1 MRGTII
7 SKEAADPVAHAALC
21 PDYTHLL
28 KCCPQPALLML
39 VLPCKWA
46 QQTLS
51 SSRPNAWA
59 AQDLFAYFR
68 IRDIKSPS
76 ARVVHCWL
84 FLPHPCC
91 IRTTKLSVGPI
102 LCNIF
107 PFCGVSVVQVCC
119 KTWCQVLEKQKLL
132 QNHFHSFVAKKVE
145 LTTQPEN
152 SVPAGPTAC
161 SHAVPHFF
169 VASSCCFQETSL
181 DCLTVS
187 DAHLLCFLI
196 YILLRFNI
204 SHQPYTA
211 SHALLL
217 L

>member
-84 FLPHPCC
+84 FLSHPCC
-91 IRTTKLSVGPI
+91 IRTTKLSLGPI

-132 QNHFHSFVAKKVE
+132 QNHFHSFVAKKGWANHPTRE
-145 LTTQPEN
+145 L
-152 SVPAGPTAC
+152 SAC
-161 SHAVPHFF
+161 WSH
-169 VASSCCFQETSL
+169 SLQSCCSPFL
-181 DCLTVS
+181 C
-187 DAHLLCFLI
+187 CFL
-196 YILLRFNI
+196 LLFPGDIPRLSYCVWCSSLVF
-204 SHQPYTA
+204 SHLHPVVV
-211 SHALLL
+211 
-217 L
+217 